1 MTGEQLMIYCQHQL
15 ICIAEGWNK
24 MLPAAYMEGEGST
37 LIINL
42 FIPVDCSVALI
53 SLLVE
58 MEIKKGDKIYKWQ
71 WLTVKHKLESWS
83 IKIWEILKLAV
94 DIVYKTA
101 LAGDW
106 AMCV

>member
-1 MTGEQLMIYCQHQL
+1 
-15 ICIAEGWNK
+15 

-58 MEIKKGDKIYKWQ
+58 MDIKNEIKHINGSD
-71 WLTVKHKLESWS
+71 
-83 IKIWEILKLAV
+83 
-94 DIVYKTA
+94 
-101 LAGDW
+101 
-106 AMCV
+106 

>member
-15 ICIAEGWNK
+15 ICIAEGWNR

-58 MEIKKGDKIYKWQ
+58 MDIKNEIKHINGSDWQSKI
-71 WLTVKHKLESWS
+71 S
-83 IKIWEILKLAV
+83 
-94 DIVYKTA
+94 
-101 LAGDW
+101 
-106 AMCV
+106 